1 MTLCHAFEIYILIE
15 ALTLIA
21 KVTKRFENVTK
32 WPKIWTVLI
41 PSVAISNWWLINYD
55 VINADLMARTIFNIK
70 LRLSTELGVE
80 GCGSDYNPVVQ

>member
-1 MTLCHAFEIYILIE
+1 MLQNDKKSL
-15 ALTLIA
+15 
-21 KVTKRFENVTK
+21 
-32 WPKIWTVLI
+32 
-41 PSVAISNWWLINYD
+41 SNGLYEFLVSQFRIDD